1 LGEFLPNFE
10 LEIMSKLAQSFYSW
24 KEKKMYMSKK
34 WFFFGETK
42 LNSNEYIEW
51 QMSYAT
57 WIGSNFNWI
66 QILKISNIL
75 NGIRI

>member
-1 LGEFLPNFE
+1 LGEFLPNFD

-24 KEKKMYMSKK
+24 KEKNCICQKK
-34 WFFFGETK
+34 WFFFVETK

-57 WIGSNFNWI
+57 WIKSISIDSN
-66 QILKISNIL
+66 S
-75 NGIRI
+75 